1 MLNAAFDFYDE
12 SYEIIE
18 GVKFMSPAANLG
30 HNGIIGRLYLLIGN
44 YCEDNDCGYVFSDN
58 IDLHL
63 PDGNYFKPDFTVVK
77 KENEKI
83 LDWKGNIN
91 GVPDMV
97 VEVLSK
103 STKNRDLTI
112 KKDIYER
119 NGVGVYWIVDP
130 WIKGVTVYN
139 LRDGKYELDDEYI
152 YFDDKEYSRLEDY
165 EKAEVKFEVPITIFG
180 DDLTIKLAYLF
191 KWCPW

>member
-165 EKAEVKFEVPITIFG
+165 EKAETIFG
-180 DDLTIKLAYLF
+180 DDLSIKLAYLF

>member
-1 MLNAAFDFYDE
+1 MLNAALNFYDE

-30 HNGIIGRLYLLIGN
+30 HSGIIMRLCLLIGN
-44 YCEDNDCGYVFSDN
+44 YCEDNDCGYVFSD
-58 IDLHL
+58 DVDVHL

-103 STKNRDLTI
+103 STRKRDLTI

-119 NGVGVYWIVDP
+119 NGVGVYWIIDP
-130 WIKGVTVYN
+130 WIKSVTVYN

-152 YFDDKEYSRLEDY
+152 YFDEKEFGRLEEY
-165 EKAEVKFEVPITIFG
+165 EKAEVKFEVPITIFDG
-180 DDLTIKLAYLF
+180 LTMKLAYLF
-191 KWCPW
+191 KWCP